1 MSDAIVCKPTPWFL
15 LRAVAMLLM
24 FGIFAAM
31 FFKDGK
37 WGYRDQNLAWYTW
50 KGFEEASQEFSAKQG
65 DVSPAEWREYAA
77 GREITLPEDRSILP
91 VGTPERLEWP
101 EILGD
106 YEAMKAGAENPRTML
121 FDPYREKVGM
131 KAKVPE
137 HDFIAQ
143 KIFEQW
149 VVFWICLVLA
159 LGALFVLIRTLGR
172 SLKLENGTLFPPG
185 GKPVALSDL
194 KRIDLRRWQNKGL
207 AFAWAD
213 APGGGERKIR
223 IDGLTY
229 GGFKTEDDQP
239 AEKLMQAVLAGF
251 SGEVIDYEK
260 PAESEPE
267 APEQAKAGRE

>member
-1 MSDAIVCKPTPWFL
+1 MTEPIVCKPTPWFL

-37 WGYRDQNLAWYTW
+37 WGYREQNLAWYTW
-50 KGFEEASQEFSAKQG
+50 KGFEKASADFAAQRSEMDA
-65 DVSPAEWREYAA
+65 AEWKAYAA
-77 GREITLPEDRSILP
+77 QQEIELPEDRSILP
-91 VGTPERLEWP
+91 PDTPERLPWP

-106 YEAMKAGAENPRTML
+106 YEAMKTGGENPRTKL
-121 FDPYREKVGM
+121 FDPYREAVGM

-159 LGALFVLIRTLGR
+159 AGALVVLLRTLGR
-172 SLKLENGTLFPPG
+172 SIKLEGGKFFPAG
-185 GKPVALSDL
+185 GKPVAVADL

-207 AFAWAD
+207 AYAWAD
-213 APGGGERKIR
+213 EAGGERKIR

-229 GGFKTEDDQP
+229 GGFKSEDGQP
-239 AEKLMQAVLAGF
+239 AEKLMQALLAGF

-260 PAESEPE
+260 PAESPVPEPG
-267 APEQAKAGRE
+267 AGGD